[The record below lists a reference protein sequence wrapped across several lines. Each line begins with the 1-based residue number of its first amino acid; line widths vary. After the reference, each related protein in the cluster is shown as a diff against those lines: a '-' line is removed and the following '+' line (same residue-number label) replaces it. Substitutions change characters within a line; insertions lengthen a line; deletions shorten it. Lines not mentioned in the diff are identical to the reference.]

1 MNVDIMIV
9 QSLLEAF
16 VMEKLRGIIGLP
28 VLETETG
35 MQIGEVV
42 EAVLDIEGAL
52 VYGFIIAEEKW
63 FASKHA
69 VRFTD
74 LCSVGSDAVMVDNQH
89 IVQQVS
95 NIWMTDRSYYL
106 RDLCNKQ
113 IFTDAGLC
121 LGVLVDISF
130 DRVTGEIKWYELS
143 DGIITD
149 LLYGRMIMPLP
160 PTQIIGK
167 DNIIVPEAMANLLHT
182 ET

>member
-1 MNVDIMIV
+1 
-9 QSLLEAF
+9 
-16 VMEKLRGIIGLP
+16 MEKLRGIIGLP

-42 EAVLDIEGAL
+42 EAVLDMEGAM
-52 VYGFIIAEEKW
+52 VCGFIIAEEKW
-63 FASKHA
+63 FASKNGILFA
-69 VRFTD
+69 D
-74 LCSVGSDAVMVDNQH
+74 LCSVGPDAVMVDNQH
-89 IVQQVS
+89 IVRQVS
-95 NIWMTDRSYYL
+95 NIWMVGHSYYL

-121 LGVLVDISF
+121 LGVLVDINF
-130 DRVTGEIKWYELS
+130 ERTTGEIKWYELS

-160 PTQIIGK
+160 PTQIIGT
-167 DNIIVPEAMANLLHT
+167 DNIIVPEAMASLLHT

>member
-1 MNVDIMIV
+1 M
-9 QSLLEAF
+9 
-16 VMEKLRGIIGLP
+16 GP
-28 VLETETG
+28 
-35 MQIGEVV
+35 
-42 EAVLDIEGAL
+42 
-52 VYGFIIAEEKW
+52 
-63 FASKHA
+63 
-69 VRFTD
+69 
-74 LCSVGSDAVMVDNQH
+74 DAVMVDNQH

-95 NIWMTDRSYYL
+95 NIWIADRSYYL
-106 RDLCNKQ
+106 RDLFNKQ

-130 DRVTGEIKWYELS
+130 ERTTGEIKWYELS

-160 PTQIIGK
+160 PTQIIGC